1 MSTSAPLFVTYS
13 RVNQWQICC
22 AFVETVHLWRPKRC
36 VVDLQMLGHKSW
48 SYACP
53 WTDFQ
58 RFGVIVD
65 LWASPVIAG
74 NWALV
79 AGLEQ
84 DVVAKPL
91 GFDLRPALH

>member
-1 MSTSAPLFVTYS
+1 MFTLVRGRTFNVSVS
-13 RVNQWQICC
+13 C
-22 AFVETVHLWRPKRC
+22 
-36 VVDLQMLGHKSW
+36 
-48 SYACP
+48 
-53 WTDFQ
+53 
-58 RFGVIVD
+58 

>member
-1 MSTSAPLFVTYS
+1 MSLICRCLDTSHGV
-13 RVNQWQICC
+13 
-22 AFVETVHLWRPKRC
+22 
-36 VVDLQMLGHKSW
+36 
-48 SYACP
+48 YACP

-58 RFGVIVD
+58 RFGVIDD

-91 GFDLRPALH
+91 GFDLRAALH